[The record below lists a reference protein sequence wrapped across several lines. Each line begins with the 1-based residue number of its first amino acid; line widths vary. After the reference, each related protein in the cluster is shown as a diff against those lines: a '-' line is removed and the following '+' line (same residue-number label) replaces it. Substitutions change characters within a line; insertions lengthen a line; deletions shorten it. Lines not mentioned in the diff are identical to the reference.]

1 MGFLEKEQKLPP
13 AVKSLFSSEKPY
25 VEVQKACFMYGVDPD
40 KGSPIADVVG
50 LIFVGDVTL
59 SDLPKKIAEEMSLA
73 QDVTYGIAHHIGK
86 SLFQPLGE
94 HFKDAEKLVSEW
106 QQLKSAGLMS
116 EDQTIQKVLERDSW
130 IFEIGKTEPEEREEK
145 MSSVATVSLP
155 ILQAL
160 SKYENLGNQL
170 ITQERIKIKTQG
182 ESVRPSLFY
191 WLRYYRDELGIGQHN
206 SVERGDFL
214 FRSENGKRLSPEERE
229 RVNLILKSIEE
240 NLPLTV
246 DTKQQEIIFPA
257 FQGVLVSPRESGS
270 GRLSQTTEQNVAGRE
285 IRNGIGNMPIVAIP
299 SVPLASNERQTF
311 FHSIDQAETP
321 RVTIQTDILS
331 ETGSVPLARHD
342 LHNNSGEPA
351 RHDLHN
357 NSGGM
362 SFSSSHTFPV
372 EKDVKEQKPQSAPHL
387 FNPFSIRPVSRRE
400 EDDK

>member
-1 MGFLEKEQKLPP
+1 M
-13 AVKSLFSSEKPY
+13 
-25 VEVQKACFMYGVDPD
+25 
-40 KGSPIADVVG
+40 
-50 LIFVGDVTL
+50 
-59 SDLPKKIAEEMSLA
+59 SDSIKKI
-73 QDVTYGIAHHIGK
+73 DKKIYY
-86 SLFQPLGE
+86 PL
-94 HFKDAEKLVSEW
+94 LVSENMNGGW
-106 QQLKSAGLMS
+106 MSLEEDHAVWSAFLLLDEEKRNILTSDELPQKIKYLQEMFRCNDREIEGVSVLVRWFFFEEIDMAGLQGGLQDIFGEKATEVAEFIEKEILTIVPKPRAEES
-116 EDQTIQKVLERDSW
+116 EETGEDEAR
-130 IFEIGKTEPEEREEK
+130 EEER
-145 MSSVATVSLP
+145 MTVSLP

-362 SFSSSHTFPV
+362 SFSSSHTFPA